1 MYITRPH
8 RPEIN
13 VHFERKLLARLQS
26 RNSRA
31 MNTAPSVPAYGPITG
46 HARVKGD
53 IFGVYHGDPKLL
65 LNMPST
71 NEAPSPSPSSMQGNF
86 WSPSYVSPSTPYIP
100 FIPLTNPW
108 YGPLLGRL
116 YYGHVIPV
124 EEVTPGRWGLPPRIR
139 EDWYA
144 LELNL
149 HAVLFAMMERSRLQ
163 HPQCMVPFGYPYRF
177 GYLVLYRTRNAARYI
192 ARRSI
197 NGFLPLLGNLSMFFF
212 YLRLAEMTIGLEG
225 WRDEVCK
232 VAQVHPQWLADLEH
246 SAAGDLTIPRIGG
259 IIDLSL
265 PPGTD
270 PTLVRESELDF
281 MIGSIISKRLRIPL
295 YIRWGK
301 IGHYAQSLGFDVQRR
316 ADGVLKLPPQSPI
329 RRHLSFD
336 LTGYRSD
343 DPSAFSTRRGP
354 QWSTPW
360 RRYGI
365 FFARRQKKNHDLM
378 SHETS
383 GDRARHLQRVQHA
396 WATGVP
402 GKTGARVYVWE
413 LSDAHYIRR
422 AAGRNNY
429 EGVWRII
436 RRLNGFMIH
445 SIMSGIAVRSWIR
458 MR

>member
-65 LNMPST
+65 FNMPST

-192 ARRSI
+192 ACCSI

-301 IGHYAQSLGFDVQRR
+301 IGHYAQVRALRTLLTMQMVPDGLEIKYLHELPGEISFSPCVSTCNAEQTVFSSCRHSHPYVVISVSTSPDIALMTPAPFPPVEAHSGQHPGEDMESFLLG
-316 ADGVLKLPPQSPI
+316 
-329 RRHLSFD
+329 
-336 LTGYRSD
+336 
-343 DPSAFSTRRGP
+343 
-354 QWSTPW
+354 
-360 RRYGI
+360 
-365 FFARRQKKNHDLM
+365 
-378 SHETS
+378 
-383 GDRARHLQRVQHA
+383 
-396 WATGVP
+396 
-402 GKTGARVYVWE
+402 
-413 LSDAHYIRR
+413 
-422 AAGRNNY
+422 
-429 EGVWRII
+429 
-436 RRLNGFMIH
+436 
-445 SIMSGIAVRSWIR
+445 VRKEP
-458 MR
+458 